1 MNNNTLDESGLQLV
15 FKFLFMQKI
24 NSINIMNKFSL
35 VDKYWTP
42 KIIGELNNQYV
53 KVCKLKDEFVW
64 HSHEKEDELFMVFK
78 GKLLIDFRDKETVTV
93 NEGEIVI
100 IPKGIEHRPRTNGD
114 VVFNL
119 LFEPKSTLHTGNI
132 ESELTVKKLDWI

>member
-1 MNNNTLDESGLQLV
+1 
-15 FKFLFMQKI
+15 
-24 NSINIMNKFSL
+24 MNKFSL

-64 HSHEKEDELFMVFK
+64 HIHEKEDELFMVFK

-100 IPKGIEHRPRTNGD
+100 IPKNP
-114 VVFNL
+114 
-119 LFEPKSTLHTGNI
+119 
-132 ESELTVKKLDWI
+132 